1 MPKTMKYKEL
11 EETYKHLQE
20 QLLRGELDEEE
31 FKTEVEQLRFEDTQG
46 RQWKIGWYTGEWY
59 RYEQGQWIKDTP
71 AEQAAVGTPT
81 PTGDKPPPA
90 EDDRGRRSA
99 TFWLAPALILLLL
112 LAGAAL
118 VVGWIAG
125 WWSTSPKAT
134 AEPTLVAFTAT
145 PLPPTESPLPTST
158 PVPSPVPSST
168 PLPTATATTAATA
181 TSTPVPSFTP
191 SPSPETATET
201 ATSAATET
209 AISAA
214 TETAISAA
222 TETAISMATETVTG
236 TVTAE
241 AVTPT
246 ATPSLSGQIFFP
258 VYDPERRT
266 FDIHVVQLE
275 NGERDIVVEQASQPA
290 LSPNS
295 KRLAFRSW
303 DRAQRA
309 IRVRELTDGN
319 TWTWINFAEAAR
331 PNWSANSENIV
342 FPSQQEP
349 DRQWRVYRTYG
360 LEVDR
365 VRRHGGDIPGRV
377 PFWMSDSR
385 IVYWEC
391 PLNKC
396 GLYVMQNDGTDPT
409 QLTTYERDTA
419 PAASPDASQ
428 VAFMSNRDGNWEIYI
443 VSTQGPMGEGLK
455 RLTKNS
461 ARDGLPTWSP
471 DGKWLAFV
479 SDRDGEW
486 AVWAM
491 SPNGSGQRKLFD
503 LDGSLEG
510 EIAFVTSGDQH
521 GWTWENITWG
531 P

>member
-1 MPKTMKYKEL
+1 MKYKEL
-11 EETYKHLQE
+11 EENYKHLQE

-71 AEQAAVGTPT
+71 SDQAVAGIPT

-99 TFWLAPALILLLL
+99 AFWLAPALILLLL

-125 WWSTSPKAT
+125 WWSSAPEAT
-134 AEPTLVAFTAT
+134 VVAFTDT
-145 PLPPTESPLPTST
+145 PLPPTETPLPTST
-158 PVPSPVPSST
+158 PIPSPAPSST

-181 TSTPVPSFTP
+181 TATSMPSPTP

-201 ATSAATET
+201 ATSPATET
-209 AISAA
+209 ATSLPTETATSPA
-214 TETAISAA
+214 TETATS
-222 TETAISMATETVTG
+222 

-241 AVTPT
+241 AVAPT

-258 VYDPERRT
+258 VYDSERRT
-266 FDIHVVQLE
+266 FDIHVIQLE
-275 NGERDIVVEQASQPA
+275 NGERDTVVEQASQPA
-290 LSPNS
+290 LSPNG

-309 IRVRELTDGN
+309 VRVRELADGN

-331 PNWSANSENIV
+331 PNWSSNSENIV

-360 LEVDR
+360 LESDR

-377 PFWMSDSR
+377 PVWMSDSR

-409 QLTTYERDTA
+409 QLTNREQDTA

-428 VAFMSNRDGNWEIYI
+428 IAFMSKRDGNWEIYI
-443 VSTQGPMGEGLK
+443 VSTQGPGEQELR

-461 ARDGLPTWSP
+461 ARDGLPAWAP

-479 SDRDGEW
+479 SDRDGQW

-491 SPNGSGQRKLFD
+491 RPNGSGQRKLFD
-503 LDGSLEG
+503 LGGSLEG

-521 GWTWENITWG
+521 GWTWETITWG